1 MAGGGGIHGIQVV
14 LLVLLVLVAA
24 FAVLAQRLRTPYPIV
39 LVIAGLLLGFVP
51 HVPRVQLNPEMVFL
65 VFLPPLLYA
74 SAWQTSWREFRRN
87 LLSIVMLAV
96 GLVAFTVFGVAL
108 FSDHVVS
115 ALDFKSGFVLGA
127 VVATTDAIAAAAIAK
142 KVGLP
147 ARIVEILEGESLLND
162 ATGLLALEFGIQM
175 LQTGETPTVAGG
187 LLRLLWLMGGGIG
200 VGLLIGVLVA
210 WMERWVDDGPV
221 EMVLSLV
228 VPYAAYLA
236 GEQAHASGVLAVV
249 ACGLYL
255 SRRSVGFFSPETR
268 LQVGSGWQTLD
279 FVLNGLVFLLIG
291 LQLPYVLA
299 SIRQYSLLTLV
310 KYGAGFSLVLIVLRL
325 AWMFPAT
332 RAAFLL
338 RRYVLRQK
346 TDMPGPRQIFVVGW
360 TGMRGVVSLAA
371 ALSLPE
377 TLGDGRP
384 FEQRSLIIF
393 LTFCVILV
401 TLVLQGLTLPAL
413 IRWLGLAAP
422 ESRDEEMQARQELL
436 RATIRFLEEG
446 RLESEPPRSHVFDDM
461 LHLYRHQLTAV
472 ERRLNAGEVIPGEDE
487 GVSEAFDLVTK
498 AAQVQRRTAV
508 MLRDE
513 GKIGDGVLNRLL
525 GELDLTE
532 VRQSS
537 RR

>member
-14 LLVLLVLVAA
+14 LLMLLVLVAA
-24 FAVLAQRLRTPYPIV
+24 FAVLAQRLKTPYPIV
-39 LVIAGLLLGFVP
+39 LVLAGLLLGFVP
-51 HVPRVQLNPEMVFL
+51 HVPRVPLNPDLVFL

-74 SAWQTSWREFRRN
+74 SAWQTSWREFRTN
-87 LLSIVMLAV
+87 LVSIVMLAV
-96 GLVAFTVFGVAL
+96 GLVAFTVIGVAL

-162 ATGLLALEFGIQM
+162 ATGLLALEFGVHM

-187 LLRLLWLMGGGIG
+187 LLRLLWLIAGGIG
-200 VGLLIGVLVA
+200 VGLLIGVAVA
-210 WMERWVDDGPV
+210 WLERWVDDGPV
-221 EMVLSLV
+221 EMVISLV

-249 ACGLYL
+249 ACGLYV
-255 SRRSVGFFSPETR
+255 SRKSAGFFSPETR

-299 SIRQYSLLTLV
+299 SIQQYSLGTLV
-310 KYGAGFSLVLIVLRL
+310 KYGVGFSLILIALRMV
-325 AWMFPAT
+325 WMFPASWV
-332 RAAFLL
+332 AFML
-338 RRYVLRQK
+338 RRHVLRQ
-346 TDMPGPRQIFVVGW
+346 DVPVPGPRQIFVVGW
-360 TGMRGVVSLAA
+360 TGMRGVIALAA

-377 TLGDGRP
+377 TLSDGRP
-384 FEQRSLIIF
+384 FEQRSLILF

-401 TLVLQGLTLPAL
+401 TLVLQGLSLPLL

-422 ESRDEEMQARQELL
+422 ESRDEEMQARQQLL
-436 RATIRFLEEG
+436 RETILFLEQG
-446 RLESEPPRSHVFDDM
+446 RSESAPPRSHAYDDM

-472 ERRLNAGEVIPGEDE
+472 QRRLDAGTTVPKKGES
-487 GVSEAFDLVTK
+487 VSESFDLITETTR
-498 AAQVQRRTAV
+498 VQREAAV
-508 MLRDE
+508 RLRDE
-513 GKIGDGVLNRLL
+513 GRIGDGVLNRLL
-525 GELDLTE
+525 GELDMTE
-532 VRQSS
+532 ARQSS

>member
-1 MAGGGGIHGIQVV
+1 MDEGGGIHGIQVV
-14 LLVLLVLVAA
+14 LLLLLVLVVG
-24 FAVLAQRLRTPYPIV
+24 FAVLAQRLKTPYPIV

-51 HVPRVQLNPEMVFL
+51 HVPHVPLNPDLVFL

-74 SAWQTSWREFRRN
+74 SAWQTSWREFQHN

-96 GLVAFTVFGVAL
+96 GLVAFTVIAVAL
-108 FSDHVVS
+108 FSDHFVS

-175 LQTGETPTVAGG
+175 LQTGQTPTVAGG
-187 LLRLLWLMGGGIG
+187 LLRLLWLTGGGIG
-200 VGLLIGVLVA
+200 VGLLIGVVIA
-210 WMERWVDDGPV
+210 WLERWVDDGPV
-221 EMVLSLV
+221 EMVISLV

-255 SRRSVGFFSPETR
+255 SRKSTNFFSPETR
-268 LQVGSGWQTLD
+268 LQVSSGWQTLD

-299 SIRQYSLLTLV
+299 SIHQYSLLTLL
-310 KYGAGFSLVLIVLRL
+310 KYGAGFSAVLILLRL
-325 AWMFPAT
+325 VWMYPAS
-332 RAAFLL
+332 RVAFFL
-338 RRYVLRQK
+338 RRHVLHQ
-346 TDMPGPRQIFVVGW
+346 DVAWPGTRQIFVVGW

-377 TLGDGRP
+377 TLSDGRP
-384 FEQRSLIIF
+384 FAQRSLILF
-393 LTFCVILV
+393 LTFSVILV
-401 TLVLQGLTLPAL
+401 TLVLQGLTLPTL

-422 ESRDEEMQARQELL
+422 ESRDEEMRARQKLL
-436 RATIRFLEEG
+436 RATIQFLEAG
-446 RLESEPPRSHVFDDM
+446 QSRSEPPRSHAYADM
-461 LHLYRHQLTAV
+461 LHAYRHQLTAV
-472 ERRLNAGEVIPGEDE
+472 ERRLDAE
-487 GVSEAFDLVTK
+487 GDVHETGGLTDAFDLVTET
-498 AAQVQRRTAV
+498 AQVQRREAV
-508 MLRDE
+508 RLRDE
-513 GKIGDGVLNRLL
+513 GQISDGVLNRLL

-532 VRQSS
+532 TRQSS